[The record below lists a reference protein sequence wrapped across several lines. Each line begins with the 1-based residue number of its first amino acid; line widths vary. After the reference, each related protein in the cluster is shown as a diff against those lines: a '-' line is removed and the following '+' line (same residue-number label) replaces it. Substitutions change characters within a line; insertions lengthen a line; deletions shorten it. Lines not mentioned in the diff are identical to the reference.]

1 MLELS
6 GLTGKTL
13 PFKYQQHPITFPHFY
28 HNLQPLGTNTEREI
42 ETQGMARALMD
53 FDSQMGVGPEEAD
66 KLLSWVCR
74 DGASHAT
81 TLRLQKHLCSIP
93 DNHQSFQN
101 RVSTPEIW
109 HAKATMINSISANH
123 YGPGTSKDPSSLSR
137 SSNVAGNLSS
147 IKDKTRDGKY
157 DDRGRYLWVSDL
169 RSIWRMDSPK
179 LSKCFCAASLSLFFS
194 LSFFGVAGNR

>member
-66 KLLSWVCR
+66 KLLSWVR
-74 DGASHAT
+74 GDGASHVT

-93 DNHQSFQN
+93 DNHQSFRN

-123 YGPGTSKDPSSLSR
+123 YGPATSKDPSSLSR
-137 SSNVAGNLSS
+137 SSNAAGFKWPSNLNRSQAVCQVS
-147 IKDKTRDGKY
+147 RIKHEMGNTMTVGGICGCQTCVQFGK
-157 DDRGRYLWVSDL
+157 WIHQS
-169 RSIWRMDSPK
+169 
-179 LSKCFCAASLSLFFS
+179 
-194 LSFFGVAGNR
+194 